1 MKDFSEIKELLKL
14 KSEQYFDICIMYN
27 ILPNQFRIILD
38 SVESFYGWFFATK
51 DSREKKEVQ
60 FNYEPTL
67 HTLYGY
73 KLFADILRE
82 IGFKVNWTLKGA
94 FYISW
99 D

>member
-1 MKDFSEIKELLKL
+1 MKDFSEIKEILKL
-14 KSEQYFDICIMYN
+14 KSKQYLDICMTYGIQ
-27 ILPNQFRIILD
+27 PNLFRVTLD

-51 DSREKKEVQ
+51 DSIKKKEFQ
-60 FNYEPTL
+60 FNYEPAL
-67 HTLYGY
+67 QSLCGY